1 MKNNEYKDK
10 IKEINIILNE
20 KENEIN
26 YLNNELKQIKQI
38 NKEKRFDYFKNNYI
52 DKNVLEVE
60 TKELL
65 KKQGIEIEE
74 INKNNINQIIKQLL
88 INNEQKTYDNIELKS
103 KIVILNSSIK
113 QIKKDNEEKYNIME
127 KEKKNSLINYYSEKI
142 DFLEKENNKLR
153 NINNKNFEKSNKI
166 SEERN
171 KIKRNLTELKKVK
184 LEKDELSNQIYSL
197 KENNKKLN
205 EINSQLIMKNKDI
218 ESKYETE
225 VKKYE
230 ESKLSKLSN
239 HSMKIENI
247 RLKSS
252 INFNERLLNNEINL
266 MINDL
271 ELFNKFQ
278 KESKE
283 FEKIIEN
290 DIQFLT
296 GHNYEISLKKAKN
309 KKNKFI
315 ELMNN
320 MNNVKINDK
329 ENFTSNNVTESIEKL
344 NEIIK
349 LYKAN
354 FINAYNF
361 LITAFNKV
369 IELYH
374 INKILRDGK
383 LRCSLIKIRNN
394 QEKDIK
400 NKIFEIIF
408 NNIEKFKPICYSND
422 NSDLKEELNNL
433 KNISETLTSIEILK
447 KSTEILEKIIERS
460 VEYRFYKDK
469 VIKNLNYK
477 ITYLLNELEN
487 YEKYY
492 NSHKK
497 TDLDEEKRFLNNQLF
512 LQDGEIIR
520 LNQENDKL
528 LKEIEYLII
537 KNDEINLEHNE

>member
-1 MKNNEYKDK
+1 MKIREDSEKGIFLENCLWTNVKNENECKEVFQRGSKNRAIELNEDNEYSTRSHTILIISVEKYYLNDKIKQNKITKGLLYLVDLAGTERIGMSYVKGKKLEHAKKINNSLSVLGSCIDCIVTGKTYIPFRESKLTRILKEVLRGNSNTCLIVTLSPSDLDIEETFNSLNFASRAMKVLINPKKNMDYTEENSYEEANQRYTELLEKYNELNLKYKNKENFEKEKYIKIINEYKDK

-271 ELFNKFQ
+271 ELFNKLINF
-278 KESKE
+278 
-283 FEKIIEN
+283 
-290 DIQFLT
+290 
-296 GHNYEISLKKAKN
+296 KK
-309 KKNKFI
+309 
-315 ELMNN
+315 
-320 MNNVKINDK
+320 
-329 ENFTSNNVTESIEKL
+329 
-344 NEIIK
+344 
-349 LYKAN
+349 
-354 FINAYNF
+354 
-361 LITAFNKV
+361 
-369 IELYH
+369 
-374 INKILRDGK
+374 
-383 LRCSLIKIRNN
+383 
-394 QEKDIK
+394 
-400 NKIFEIIF
+400 
-408 NNIEKFKPICYSND
+408 
-422 NSDLKEELNNL
+422 NL
-433 KNISETLTSIEILK
+433 KNL
-447 KSTEILEKIIERS
+447 R
-460 VEYRFYKDK
+460 
-469 VIKNLNYK
+469 
-477 ITYLLNELEN
+477 
-487 YEKYY
+487 
-492 NSHKK
+492 
-497 TDLDEEKRFLNNQLF
+497 
-512 LQDGEIIR
+512 
-520 LNQENDKL
+520 KL
-528 LKEIEYLII
+528 LKMIY
-537 KNDEINLEHNE
+537 NF